1 MEIAEDRLALSKQD
15 IYIFTGREIFDIQNL
30 NTEVNIPL
38 NIYEKESLFLQ
49 AIKTEE
55 NIKMAEYDIEITE
68 SEMKSNRSKHYPTI
82 DLVASYDYTDSSSG
96 GRFGSNT
103 TESSTLGVSLNIP
116 IYQGGY
122 QSSKVNESRYVLE
135 NAKINFDQLKRNMQ
149 KDITNRINQ
158 HDLLKKLIGVKK
170 DYYSNSNNNYLTVK
184 KGFTLGAYSDI
195 QVQEAEYKLVQS
207 KNELIKA
214 TLDYML
220 IDLRLKKYSS
230 ELNVKN
236 IESINQLLVW

>member
-1 MEIAEDRLALSKQD
+1 MSKQD

-30 NTEVNIPL
+30 DTEVNIPL
-38 NIYEKESLFLQ
+38 NTYEKESLFLQ

-55 NIKMAEYDIEITE
+55 NIKMARYDIEITE
-68 SEMKSNRSKHYPTI
+68 SEMKSNKSKHYPTI

-103 TESSTLGVSLNIP
+103 TESSMLGVSLNIP

-122 QSSKVNESRYVLE
+122 QSSKVNESRYVFE
-135 NAKINFDQLKRNMQ
+135 NAKINFDELKRNIQ
-149 KDITNRINQ
+149 KDITDTVNQ
-158 HDLLKKLIGVKK
+158 HDLLKKLIVVKK
-170 DYYSNSNNNYLTVK
+170 DYYKNSNDNYLTVK
-184 KGFTLGAYSDI
+184 KGFMLGVYSDI
-195 QVQEAEYKLVQS
+195 QVQEAEYQLVQS
-207 KNELIKA
+207 KNELIKV
-214 TLDYML
+214 TLDYLL